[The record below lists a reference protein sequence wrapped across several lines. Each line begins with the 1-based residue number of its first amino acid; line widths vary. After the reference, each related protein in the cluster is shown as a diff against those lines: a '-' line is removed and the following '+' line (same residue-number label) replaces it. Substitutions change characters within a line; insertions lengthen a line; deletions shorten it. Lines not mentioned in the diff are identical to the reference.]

1 MIQNMARIALASS
14 RIHPANVLKNFEE
27 TLAAIHDLK
36 RFSPDFIMLASMSMT
51 GAGCADILSNSLIL
65 DACNT
70 ALVELCHQTNNVLS
84 VIIVGLPVYYGGRV
98 VDASAV
104 VYRGKVLGIVPQ
116 ADSGIEDKTY
126 VLANGKAVPMSCDL
140 IFKAPQFSFAV
151 ECEPSF
157 ASAPSPHLKS
167 ADIVLAPCAI
177 PALAGFSARFSGF
190 ARARSRDLS
199 CAYAAL
205 NTGYGEPVSRFVYLP
220 CACICEKG
228 ETMASEFSYK
238 MQGITSI
245 ADADID
251 IVRAGSPAFAP
262 AERLIPIPHKLNGNE
277 YILREIAMAPYLPGD
292 IDRKMRVYDELF
304 YLQTLALAGK
314 MQGSGIDRLII
325 GVSGGLDSTL
335 ALMAACAAMDAL
347 ELPHDHVIGVMMPG
361 FGTSDVTYYNA
372 SKLISLLG
380 VTRLEIPIKAAVSA
394 HFEDIGH
401 NPALKDTVYE
411 NAQARER
418 TQILFDLGNQYHALN
433 LCTGDLS
440 EAALGWCTFGGDQM
454 GNYAINAYLYKSAI
468 RGMIHRLSTTAQDKE
483 ISFVLS
489 DILDTP
495 VSPELVAD
503 GGEISQKTEEILGA
517 YEVHDFYL
525 YYFIRYSFSPEK
537 LFAYAKIAFLG
548 KYKPSQLKSWLRI
561 FFTRFFASQFK
572 RTCSPEG
579 AKIWD
584 VSVYP
589 PDYSMPSEL
598 DAGLFLKSIEALTTE
613 E

>member
-1 MIQNMARIALASS
+1 MIQNMARIALASG
-14 RIHPANVLKNFEE
+14 RVYPANVLKNFDQ

-36 RFSPDFIMLASMSMT
+36 RFSPDFIMLSSMSMT
-51 GAGCADILSNSLIL
+51 GAGCGDILANSLIL

-70 ALVELCHQTNNVLS
+70 ALVELCHQTNNVLA
-84 VIIVGLPVYYGGRV
+84 VIVVGLPVYYGGRV

-104 VYRGKVLGIVPQ
+104 LYRGKVLGIVPE
-116 ADSGIEDKTY
+116 AGSGIQGKTY

-140 IFKAPQFSFAV
+140 LFKAPQFSFAV
-151 ECEPSF
+151 ECEPTFSL
-157 ASAPSPHLKS
+157 APAPHLKS
-167 ADIVLAPCAI
+167 ADIVLAPCAM
-177 PALAGFSARFSGF
+177 PAAAGFSARFSAF
-190 ARARSRDLS
+190 VRARSRDLS
-199 CAYAAL
+199 CAYTAL
-205 NTGYGEPVSRFVYLP
+205 NTGFGEPVSRFVYLP
-220 CACICEKG
+220 CASIGEKG
-228 ETMASEFSYK
+228 EIMASEFSYK

-251 IVRAGSPAFAP
+251 IVRAGSPAYP
-262 AERLIPIPHKLNGNE
+262 AAENLIAIPHKLNGNE
-277 YILREIAMAPYLPGD
+277 YILREIPMTPYLPED

-325 GVSGGLDSTL
+325 GISGGLDSTL
-335 ALMAACAAMDAL
+335 ALMAAVAAMDAL
-347 ELPHDHVIGVMMPG
+347 GLPHDHVVGVMMPG

-380 VTRLEIPIKAAVSA
+380 VTRLEIPIRGAVSA

-401 NPALKDTVYE
+401 DPAQKDTVYE

-418 TQILFDLGNQYHALN
+418 TQILFDLANQYGALN

-454 GNYAINAYLYKSAI
+454 GNYAINAYLYKTAI
-468 RGMIHRLSTTAQDKE
+468 RGIIHRLSTTAEDKE
-483 ISFVLS
+483 ISFLLS

-495 VSPELVAD
+495 ISPELTSEE
-503 GGEISQKTEEILGA
+503 GEISQKTEEILGA

-525 YYFIRYSFSPEK
+525 YYFARYGFSPEK

-548 KYKPSQLKSWLRI
+548 KYKPSQLKNWLRI

-584 VSVYP
+584 ISVYP
-589 PDYSMPSEL
+589 PDFMMPSEV